1 MFENKLKKVIKNGG
15 TAIGSFITC
24 NSPDIIEVMALSG
37 FDFVVIDTEH
47 GLMSVESTLELIR
60 AAEVR
65 GLTPITRIA
74 EPSETAILRSLDIG
88 THGIQV
94 PQVNNKSTAEKII
107 NAAKYFPIGNRGL
120 ALPRSANYG
129 LIDDPLDYFE
139 KANKETMIVVHCENK
154 TSLDNIEEIAKIPEI
169 DVVFLGPFDMSQ
181 SWGIPGQIN
190 HPLIEDACS
199 RVLDACKSAGK
210 AAGIFVL
217 DGQQAK
223 MRAEQGFQYIT
234 ISLDVTIFAKAC
246 RNEIKYVKNLK

>member
-1 MFENKLKKVIKNGG
+1 
-15 TAIGSFITC
+15 
-24 NSPDIIEVMALSG
+24 
-37 FDFVVIDTEH
+37 
-47 GLMSVESTLELIR
+47 
-60 AAEVR
+60 
-65 GLTPITRIA
+65 
-74 EPSETAILRSLDIG
+74 
-88 THGIQV
+88 
-94 PQVNNKSTAEKII
+94 
-107 NAAKYFPIGNRGL
+107 
-120 ALPRSANYG
+120 
-129 LIDDPLDYFE
+129 
-139 KANKETMIVVHCENK
+139 MIVVHCENK

-190 HPLIEDACS
+190 HPLIEDACN